1 MLDFFV
7 YFGHFQIYTCNSTL
21 NDDME
26 QEQKKHGFSECL
38 DLKNLYILQ
47 HIITDMITCDH
58 MSVIRL
64 GKYMP
69 YW

>member
-1 MLDFFV
+1 
-7 YFGHFQIYTCNSTL
+7 
-21 NDDME
+21 ME

-38 DLKNLYILQ
+38 DLKNLYIWQ

-69 YW
+69 Y